1 MAPSGPVDIAVR
13 ATHDLVAVLVINV
26 ALLGTVGLLLDDGEV
41 RAGAHVGELHPG
53 RAGGSP
59 VAGIRDI
66 LY

>member
-1 MAPSGPVDIAVR
+1 MAPSEPVDIAVR
-13 ATHDLVAVLVINV
+13 TTYDLVAVLVINV

-41 RAGAHVGELHPG
+41 SAGAHVGELHPG

-66 LY
+66 LH

>member
-26 ALLGTVGLLLDDGEV
+26 ALLGAVGLLLDNREV

-66 LY
+66 LH

>member
-13 ATHDLVAVLVINV
+13 ATHDLVAVLVINI
-26 ALLGTVGLLLDDGEV
+26 ALLGTVGLLLDDGEI
-41 RAGAHVGELHPG
+41 RAGAHVGELHSG

>member
-1 MAPSGPVDIAVR
+1 MAPSGPVDIAVST
-13 ATHDLVAVLVINV
+13 THDLVAVIGINV
-26 ALLGTVGLLLDDGEV
+26 ALLGAVGLLLENGEV

-66 LY
+66 VH

>member
-1 MAPSGPVDIAVR
+1 MAPSEPVDIAVR
-13 ATHDLVAVLVINV
+13 ATHDLVAVLVIYV
-26 ALLGTVGLLLDDGEV
+26 ALLGAVGFLLDHGEV

-66 LY
+66 LH